1 MTKEY
6 AAPIF
11 ITGEA
16 YWAKVFEPNTINPEK
31 PEYTIDIC
39 NLDPDNLKIAQDAGL
54 SVKNVTA
61 QKPEDKRGDFVTLK
75 QFTTN
80 YSGAHREIRVVD
92 AQRNAFP
99 SNTLIGN
106 GSKVCAKAFAK
117 AWTFGGKEGVKGYLD
132 SLQVRE
138 LVEYASSGPDFD
150 VVPDGYTNG
159 DEINRNEAVDFPLAS

>member
-6 AAPIF
+6 PDPIF

-16 YWAKVFEPNTINPEK
+16 YWAKVFEPNMINPEK

-61 QKPEDKRGDFVTLK
+61 NKPDDKRGDFVTLK
-75 QFTTN
+75 QFTTTFN
-80 YSGAHREIRVVD
+80 GDPRSIRVVD
-92 AQRNAFP
+92 AQNNSFP
-99 SNTLIGN
+99 ANTLIGN
-106 GSKVCAKAFAK
+106 GSKVCAKARPT

-132 SLQVRE
+132 SLQVRD
-138 LVEYASSGPDFD
+138 LVEYATSSGPDFD
-150 VVPDGYTNG
+150 VDPNGYTN
-159 DEINRNEAVDFPLAS
+159 NEAVDFPLAS

>member
-6 AAPIF
+6 ADPIF

-92 AQRNAFP
+92 AQRNSFP

-150 VVPDGYTNG
+150 VVPDGYTN
-159 DEINRNEAVDFPLAS
+159 NEAVDFPLAS

>member
-1 MTKEY
+1 MITTEY

-61 QKPEDKRGDFVTLK
+61 NKPEDKRGDFVTLK

-80 YSGAHREIRVVD
+80 YNGDPRSIRVVD
-92 AQRNAFP
+92 AQNNSFP
-99 SNTLIGN
+99 ANTLIGN
-106 GSKVCAKAFAK
+106 GSKVCAKALAK

-150 VVPDGYTNG
+150 VVPDGYTS
-159 DEINRNEAVDFPLAS
+159 NEAVDFPLAS